1 MTGSHN
7 TMTYLKPHKWW
18 MKLINFTSKCQD
30 KTPEEQYAAGVRY
43 FDIRVCMEHD
53 DTLPSYYGHG
63 KIKYE
68 KGKSQLL
75 QGLLLKPGAVG
86 RIVLEKGDADA
97 FREYIDTLLSLP
109 TVAEHIHYT
118 VDNKKTW
125 NIYRR
130 GTADMSKYTVVENY
144 PVYPKDG
151 LLPWPKR
158 HNRRYPKITPEM
170 IDDDTHLYLCDFV

>member
-1 MTGSHN
+1 MIGSHN

-18 MKLINFTSKCQD
+18 MKLINFTSKCQSKD
-30 KTPEEQYAAGVRY
+30 IEEQYAAGVRY
-43 FDIRVCMEHD
+43 FDIRVCIGEHD
-53 DTLPSYYGHG
+53 SLPTHYGHG
-63 KIKYE
+63 LIRYKIE
-68 KGKSQLL
+68 HQPIL
-75 QGLLLKPGAVG
+75 QGLLLRDGTVG
-86 RIVLEKGDADA
+86 RIILEKGDKEA
-97 FREYIDTLLSLP
+97 FRRYIDTLLSLP
-109 TVAEHIHYT
+109 AVAEHIHYA
-118 VDNKKTW
+118 VDDKKTW

-130 GTADMSKYTVVENY
+130 GTADMAGYTVVENY